1 MKKNSH
7 SILLLSV
14 LSLFITACAKN
25 PVTGDQDFVTVTESQ
40 EISQGKEY
48 HQTILQQY
56 GVYDDP
62 ELQTYVNNL
71 GQELARIS
79 HRKHLKFHFTVLDS
93 PQINAFA
100 LPGGYVYVTRGIMAY
115 LNSEAELIGV
125 LGHEIG
131 HVTAR
136 HSVRQQ
142 SGQLASN
149 LFNAVIMAATGSS
162 AMGELS
168 QQLSTGLVRGYGRK
182 HELEADKLGAKYL
195 HKAGYDPEAMLDVIS
210 VLKDQEVYEKALA
223 KMQNREPT
231 SYHGVF
237 STHPENDDRLKTV
250 IRASRKL
257 TAEQYKPRNRER
269 YLGMIDGM
277 DWGPSVKQ
285 GILKDNL
292 FSHPGLAIELQF
304 PKRWKVQN
312 QPENLLAAD
321 PDSSSQFQMSVK
333 NADNNE
339 SSSELLKRLIGDEGL
354 RINQI
359 TGGVTAS
366 TAITVNKENRSAQVT
381 AIKLD
386 SLQHLILI
394 GFCSEAEF
402 ESARIEFLTIND
414 SFRRL
419 SPSEVAQIGSAEIDI
434 IKVTST
440 TNYRTLASQSAIDLE
455 AESRIRLINQAY
467 PDGTINEYPTIKTI
481 IRND

>member
-1 MKKNSH
+1 MIK
-7 SILLLSV
+7 IPYAYLLASV

-25 PVTGDQDFVTVTESQ
+25 PVTGDRDLVTVTESQ

-62 ELQTYVNNL
+62 ELQAYVNNL
-71 GQELARIS
+71 GQELAKIS

-115 LNSEAELIGV
+115 LNSESELIGV

-149 LFNAVIMAATGSS
+149 LFSAVVAAATGSP
-162 AMGELS
+162 ALGQLS
-168 QQLSTGLVRGYGRK
+168 QQLSTGLVRGYGRE

-223 KMQNREPT
+223 KKQNREPN

-250 IRASRKL
+250 VRASRKL
-257 TAEQYKPRNRER
+257 TAVEYKPRNRER
-269 YLGMIDGM
+269 YLDLIDGM

-285 GILKDNL
+285 GILKNNL

-304 PKRWKVQN
+304 PKHWQVQN
-312 QPENLLAAD
+312 QPENLLATD
-321 PDSSSQFQMSVK
+321 PDSSTQFQMSVK
-333 NADNNE
+333 NAEENE
-339 SSSELLKRLIGDEGL
+339 SSSALLKRLIGDENL
-354 RINQI
+354 QI
-359 TGGVTAS
+359 ETISEGVTAS
-366 TAITVNKENRSAQVT
+366 TSITVNKENRKAQIT

-386 SLQHLILI
+386 SSQHLLLV
-394 GFCSEAEF
+394 GFSIEEEF
-402 ESARIEFLTIND
+402 KSGRSEFLVINN

-419 SPSEVAQIGSAEIDI
+419 SPAEVAQIKSPEIEI
-434 IKVTST
+434 IKVTSGIS
-440 TNYRTLASQSAIDLE
+440 YQALAGQSAVDYD
-455 AESRIRLINQAY
+455 AESRIRLINQAF
-467 PDGTINEYPTIKTI
+467 PEGEINEYSIIKTI